1 LARKGTSGNGRDGNG
16 RGGTGRSRS
25 KSAVRSSKST
35 TADATAASESTADV
49 TGDGSRI
56 EYVSISQETRRRYL
70 NYALSV
76 IQSRALPDVRDG
88 LKPVQRRILYAMHH
102 DLHLSAGAKPRK
114 SMKICGDTTGN
125 YHPHG
130 ESAVYEALVRMA
142 QDFTLRYPL
151 VDGQGNFGSV
161 MGMGAAAAR
170 YTEARLTAIA
180 EQLMTELKFRTVDT
194 RFNYDATRSEPV
206 VLPARF
212 PNLLVNGTQG
222 IAVGMATS
230 IPPHNLGEVIK
241 ACVHLVDNPSATPG
255 KLMSYIKG
263 PDFPLGGRIVSDKK
277 TLRTAYKTGKG
288 SIKVRGEWNTETG
301 ERKNS
306 PFRIVIHSVP
316 YGVATDGLKTEIGQ
330 LIADRKLPQLTDLV
344 DETSSESGLRIV
356 LETKSGADPEA
367 VMAYL
372 FKNTAL
378 EQNVSY
384 NATALVPD
392 GESSLVPRRVGLGEM
407 LNHFNQF
414 RFDTVRRRF
423 EFQLEQLRKRIH
435 ILEGFA
441 ILFDGLDKALK
452 LIRASNGKA
461 DAAARLMKAFPLDEI
476 QTNAILELM
485 LYKISK
491 LEIHEIRE
499 ELAEKRAEADRI
511 ETLLGSPKKLW
522 SVVKTELKELA
533 ADFSDKRK
541 TSLGSTEEIVE
552 FDAQTYIVRENTNV
566 VVTRD
571 GWIKR
576 VGRLS
581 KIESTRVRE
590 GDSVLAVV
598 PGSTLDAVVILASD
612 GTAYT
617 LPIDGLPASSGYG
630 DPLSKHVKL
639 GDGVQVV
646 AAISTD
652 SRFVPDDKTVKGE
665 PTPGPYLMVVTTSGQ
680 VLRFSFSGFR
690 SASTRSGRRYC
701 RLNAGDKVAYAGL
714 VTEAKTVFIVS
725 RDARLVHFAIDDIP
739 VLAGPGKGVRGI
751 RLDAGDQVLGA
762 RPLTRPSDALRV
774 KNTNDKVV
782 SFGQTK
788 YTVTSR
794 GGRGVKTSK
803 RTGFTEIIRPD
814 IELVDWSGYEGE

>member
-1 LARKGTSGNGRDGNG
+1 MAPTPTKEN
-16 RGGTGRSRS
+16 GRSR
-25 KSAVRSSKST
+25 KSSSSKTKS
-35 TADATAASESTADV
+35 V
-49 TGDGSRI
+49 GDHPPGSVDDELRI

-88 LKPVQRRILYAMHH
+88 LKPVQRRILFAMYH
-102 DLHLSAGAKPRK
+102 DLHLAANAKPRK

-130 ESAVYEALVRMA
+130 ETAVYEALVRMA

-151 VDGQGNFGSV
+151 VNGQGNFGSV

-180 EQLMTELKFRTVDT
+180 EELMSELRYRTVDT
-194 RFNYDATRSEPV
+194 RLNYDATRSEPI

-241 ACVHLVDNPSATPG
+241 ACLHLVDNPKATPG
-255 KLMSYIKG
+255 KLMNYIKG
-263 PDFPLGGRIVSDKK
+263 PDFPLGGRIVTDKK
-277 TLRTAYKTGKG
+277 TLRTAYRTGKG
-288 SIKVRGEWNTETG
+288 SIKVRGEWKREAG
-301 ERKNS
+301 SRKNS
-306 PFRIVIHSVP
+306 PGRIIIHSVP
-316 YGVATDGLKTEIGQ
+316 YGVATDGLKSDIGQ

-344 DETSSESGLRIV
+344 DETSSESGLKIV
-356 LETKSGADPEA
+356 LETKSEADPDA

-372 FKNTAL
+372 FKHTAL

-392 GESSLVPRRVGLGEM
+392 NADGLVPRRVGLGEM

-414 RFDTVRRRF
+414 RFATVRRRF

-435 ILEGFA
+435 ILQGFA
-441 ILFDGLDKALK
+441 VLFDGLDKALK
-452 LIRASNGKA
+452 LIRSSNGKA
-461 DAAARLMKAFPLDEI
+461 DAAKKLMKAFPLDEI

-491 LEIHEIRE
+491 LEINEIRE
-499 ELAEKRAEADRI
+499 ELGEKQAEAERI
-511 ETLLGSPKKLW
+511 ETLLASPKKLW
-522 SVVKTELKELA
+522 NVVKEELKQLA
-533 ADFSDKRK
+533 KEFGDKRK
-541 TSLGSTEEIVE
+541 TSLGSVDEIVE

-576 VGRLS
+576 VGRLA

-598 PGSTLDAVVILASD
+598 PGNTLDSTVILASD

-617 LPIDGLPASSGYG
+617 LPIDGLPSSSGYG

-639 GDGVQVV
+639 ADGVQVV
-646 AAISTD
+646 DAISTD
-652 SRFVPDDKTVKGE
+652 NRFVPTDATVKGE
-665 PTPGPYLMVVTTSGQ
+665 TTPGPFLLIVTATGQ
-680 VLRFSFSGFR
+680 VLRYSFSTFR
-690 SASTRSGRRYC
+690 TPSTRNGRRYC
-701 RLNAGDKVAYAGL
+701 RLKPGDRVVYAGL
-714 VTEAKTVFIVS
+714 VTSGKTLFVVS
-725 RDARLVHFAIDDIP
+725 RDARLVHFAIDDVP

-751 RLDAGDQVLGA
+751 RLDSGDEVLGA
-762 RPLTRPSDALRV
+762 RQLSRPGDSLRIR
-774 KNTNDKVV
+774 NTNDKVV

-788 YTVTSR
+788 YTITSR
-794 GGRGVKTSK
+794 GGRGTKTSK
-803 RTGFTEIIRPD
+803 RTGFTEIIQPE
-814 IELVDWSGYEGE
+814 IALVDWSEHEDE

>member
-1 LARKGTSGNGRDGNG
+1 MARKPTTGNGRSGDKRSKKAVSN
-16 RGGTGRSRS
+16 RARSRS
-25 KSAVRSSKST
+25 KSAEP
-35 TADATAASESTADV
+35 AMGAGGGEEDA
-49 TGDGSRI
+49 RI

-102 DLHLSAGAKPRK
+102 DLHLTATAKPRK

-130 ESAVYEALVRMA
+130 ETAVYEALVRMA

-151 VDGQGNFGSV
+151 VNGQGNFGSV

-180 EQLMTELKFRTVDT
+180 EQLMSELRFRTVDT
-194 RFNYDATRSEPV
+194 RLNYDATRAEPV

-241 ACVHLVDNPSATPG
+241 ACVHLVDNPKATPG

-277 TLRTAYKTGKG
+277 SLRTAYKTGKG
-288 SIKVRGEWNTETG
+288 SIKVRGEWKSESVR
-301 ERKNS
+301 RKNS
-306 PFRIVIHSVP
+306 PGRLVIHSVP
-316 YGVATDGLKTEIGQ
+316 YGVATDTLKAEIGE

-356 LETKSGADPEA
+356 LETKADADPDA

-372 FKNTAL
+372 FKHTPL

-392 GESSLVPRRVGLGEM
+392 GDGGLAPRRVSLGEM

-414 RFDTVRRRF
+414 RYATTRRRF

-435 ILEGFA
+435 ILEGFE

-452 LIRASNGKA
+452 LIRASTGKA
-461 DAAARLMKAFPLDEI
+461 DAAKKLMKAFPLDEI
-476 QTNAILELM
+476 QTNAILELQ
-485 LYKISK
+485 LYRISR
-491 LEIHEIRE
+491 LEINEIRE
-499 ELAEKRAEADRI
+499 ELEQKRAEADQI
-511 ETLLGSPKKLW
+511 EALLRSPKKVW
-522 SVVKTELKELA
+522 GVVKNELRQVASEFA
-533 ADFSDKRK
+533 DKRK
-541 TSLGSTEEIVE
+541 TSLGSVSEIVE

-576 VGRLS
+576 VSRLS

-590 GDSVLAVV
+590 GDSVLSVV
-598 PGSTLDAVVILASD
+598 PGSTLDSAIILASD

-617 LPIDGLPASSGYG
+617 LPIDSVPVSSGYG
-630 DPLSKHVKL
+630 EPLSKHVKL
-639 GDGVQVV
+639 GDGVQMIT
-646 AAISTD
+646 AMGTD
-652 SRFVPDDKTVKGE
+652 PRFVPQDTTVRGE
-665 PTPGPYLMVVTTSGQ
+665 ATPGPYLLIVTAGGQ
-680 VLRFSFSGFR
+680 VLRYSFGAFR
-690 SASTRSGRRYC
+690 TPSTRSGRRYC
-701 RLNAGDKVAYAGL
+701 RLNSGDRVAFAQL
-714 VTEAKTVFIVS
+714 VTTGQTLFIVS
-725 RDARLVHFAIDDIP
+725 REARLVHFAIDDVP

-751 RLDAGDQVLGA
+751 KLDAGDEVIGA
-762 RPLTRPSDALRV
+762 RQLSRPSDALRV
-774 KNTNDKVV
+774 RNTNDKVI

-788 YTVTSR
+788 YTITSR

-803 RTGFTEIIRPD
+803 RTGFTELIAPE
-814 IELVDWSGYEGE
+814 IELVDWSEYEDE

>member
-1 LARKGTSGNGRDGNG
+1 MARKPTTGNGR
-16 RGGTGRSRS
+16 T
-25 KSAVRSSKST
+25 KK
-35 TADATAASESTADV
+35 TAAKKQTNPATEANSDRAE
-49 TGDGSRI
+49 GDSRV

-88 LKPVQRRILYAMHH
+88 LKPVQRRILYAMYH
-102 DLHLSAGAKPRK
+102 DLHLSPNAKPRK

-130 ESAVYEALVRMA
+130 EMAVYEALVRMA

-151 VDGQGNFGSV
+151 VNGQGNFGSV

-180 EQLMTELKFRTVDT
+180 EQLMEELKFRTVNT
-194 RFNYDATRSEPV
+194 RLNYDATCSEPV

-241 ACVHLVDNPSATPG
+241 ACLHLVDNPEATTG
-255 KLMSYIKG
+255 KLMNYIKG
-263 PDFPLGGRIVSDKK
+263 PDLPLGGRIVTDKK
-277 TLRTAYKTGKG
+277 SLRDAYKTGKG
-288 SIKVRGEWNTETG
+288 SIKVRGEWRTESG
-301 ERKNS
+301 HRRNS
-306 PFRIVIHSVP
+306 PGRIVIHSVP
-316 YGVATDGLKTEIGQ
+316 YGVATDQLKSDIGL

-344 DETSSESGLRIV
+344 DETSSESGLSIV

-372 FKNTAL
+372 FKHTAL
-378 EQNVSY
+378 EQNISY
-384 NATALVPD
+384 NATALVPTGD
-392 GESSLVPRRVGLGEM
+392 DSLMPRRIGLGEM

-414 RFDTVRRRF
+414 RFHTVRRRF
-423 EFQLEQLRKRIH
+423 EFQLDQLKKRIH
-435 ILEGFA
+435 ILEGFE

-452 LIRASNGKA
+452 LIRNSNGKA
-461 DAAARLMKAFPLDEI
+461 DAAKKLVREFSLDEI
-476 QTNAILELM
+476 QANAILELM

-491 LEIHEIRE
+491 LEIDEIRD
-499 ELAEKRAEADRI
+499 ELSEKRAEADRI
-511 ETLLGSPKKLW
+511 EALLRSRRKLWKIVKDELKQLASQFADKRRTALGS
-522 SVVKTELKELA
+522 
-533 ADFSDKRK
+533 AD
-541 TSLGSTEEIVE
+541 EVVE

-576 VGRLS
+576 VGRLA
-581 KIESTRVRE
+581 KLESTRVRD

-598 PGSTLDAVVILASD
+598 PGSTLDSAVILTSD

-617 LPIDGLPASSGYG
+617 LPIDSLPPSSGYG

-639 GDGVQVV
+639 GDGVNVIEV
-646 AAISTD
+646 LTTD
-652 SRFVPDDKTVKGE
+652 PRFVPPDTKVKRE
-665 PTPGPYLMVVTTSGQ
+665 STPAPYLLVVTARGQ
-680 VLRFSFSGFR
+680 VLRFNFSAFR
-690 SASTRSGRRYC
+690 TPSTRSGRRYC
-701 RLNAGDKVAYAGL
+701 RLNAGDHVAYAGL
-714 VTEAKTVFIVS
+714 VTSGKTLFVVS
-725 RDARLVHFAIDDIP
+725 QEARLVHFAIDDVP

-751 RLDAGDQVLGA
+751 RLDPDDRVLGA
-762 RPLTRPSDALRV
+762 RQLARPGDSLRIR
-774 KNTNDKVV
+774 NSNDKVV
-782 SFGQTK
+782 AFGQTK
-788 YTVTSR
+788 YTITSR
-794 GGRGVKTSK
+794 GGRGIKTSK
-803 RTGFTEIIRPD
+803 RTGFTEIIQPE
-814 IELVDWSGYEGE
+814 IELVDWSDYEDD

>member
-1 LARKGTSGNGRDGNG
+1 MARKPTTGNGRSGDK
-16 RGGTGRSRS
+16 RSKKAASSRARSRS
-25 KSAVRSSKST
+25 KSA
-35 TADATAASESTADV
+35 
-49 TGDGSRI
+49 GDGGEDSRI

-102 DLHLSAGAKPRK
+102 DLHLTATAKPRK

-130 ESAVYEALVRMA
+130 ETAVYEALVRMA

-151 VDGQGNFGSV
+151 VNGQGNFGSV

-180 EQLMTELKFRTVDT
+180 EQLMSELRFRTVDT
-194 RFNYDATRSEPV
+194 RLNYDATRSEPV

-230 IPPHNLGEVIK
+230 IPPHNLEEVIK
-241 ACVHLVDNPSATPG
+241 ACVHLVDNPGATPG
-255 KLMSYIKG
+255 KLMTYIKG
-263 PDFPLGGRIVSDKK
+263 PDFPLGGRIVTDKK
-277 TLRTAYKTGKG
+277 SLRTAYKTGKG
-288 SIKVRGEWNTETG
+288 SIKVRGEWKSESS
-301 ERKNS
+301 RKKTS
-306 PFRIVIHSVP
+306 PGRLVIHSVP
-316 YGVATDGLKTEIGQ
+316 YGVATDTLKTEIGE

-356 LETKSGADPEA
+356 LETKADADPDA

-372 FKNTAL
+372 FKHTPL

-384 NATALVPD
+384 NATALIPD
-392 GESSLVPRRVGLGEM
+392 GGGGLTPRRVSLGEM

-414 RFDTVRRRF
+414 RYATTRRRF

-435 ILEGFA
+435 ILEGFE

-452 LIRASNGKA
+452 LIRASTGKA
-461 DAAARLMKAFPLDEI
+461 DAAKKLMTAFPLDEI
-476 QTNAILELM
+476 QTNAILELQ
-485 LYKISK
+485 LYRISR
-491 LEIHEIRE
+491 LEINEIRE
-499 ELAEKRAEADRI
+499 ELEQKRAEADQI
-511 ETLLGSPKKLW
+511 EALLRSPKEVW
-522 SVVKTELKELA
+522 GVVKNELKQVASEFA
-533 ADFSDKRK
+533 DKRK
-541 TSLGSTEEIVE
+541 TSLGSVSEIVE

-576 VGRLS
+576 VSRLS

-590 GDSVLAVV
+590 GDSVLSVV
-598 PGSTLDAVVILASD
+598 PGSTLDSAIILASD

-617 LPIDGLPASSGYG
+617 LPIDSVPVSSGYG
-630 DPLSKHVKL
+630 EPLSKHVKL
-639 GDGVQVV
+639 GDGVQMIT
-646 AAISTD
+646 AMGTD
-652 SRFVPDDKTVKGE
+652 PRFVPQDTTVRGE
-665 PTPGPYLMVVTTSGQ
+665 ATPGPYLLIVTAGGQ
-680 VLRFSFSGFR
+680 VLRYSFGAFR
-690 SASTRSGRRYC
+690 TPSTRSGRRYC
-701 RLNAGDKVAYAGL
+701 RLNSGDRVAFAQL
-714 VTEAKTVFIVS
+714 VTTGQTLFIVS
-725 RDARLVHFAIDDIP
+725 REARLVHFAIDDVP

-751 RLDAGDQVLGA
+751 KLDAGDEVIGA
-762 RPLTRPSDALRV
+762 RQLSRPSDTLRV
-774 KNTNDKVV
+774 RNTNDKVL

-788 YTVTSR
+788 YTITSR

-803 RTGFTEIIRPD
+803 RTGFTELIAQD
-814 IELVDWSGYEGE
+814 IELVDWSEYEDE

>member
-1 LARKGTSGNGRDGNG
+1 LARKPTTGNGRSGK
-16 RGGTGRSRS
+16 RRSKTAASSRTRSRS
-25 KSAVRSSKST
+25 KSAESSSGG
-35 TADATAASESTADV
+35 SNGEE
-49 TGDGSRI
+49 GSRI

-102 DLHLSAGAKPRK
+102 DLHLTATAKPRK

-130 ESAVYEALVRMA
+130 EVAVYDALVRMA

-151 VDGQGNFGSV
+151 VNGQGNFGSV

-180 EQLMTELKFRTVDT
+180 EQLMSELRFRTVDT
-194 RFNYDATRSEPV
+194 RLNYDATRSEPV

-241 ACVHLVDNPSATPG
+241 ACVHLVDNPKATPG
-255 KLMSYIKG
+255 KLMTYIKG
-263 PDFPLGGRIVSDKK
+263 PDFPLGGRIVTDNTS
-277 TLRTAYKTGKG
+277 LRTAYRTGKG
-288 SIKVRGEWNTETG
+288 SIKVRGEWKSESG
-301 ERKNS
+301 RRKNS
-306 PFRIVIHSVP
+306 PGRLVIHSVP
-316 YGVATDGLKTEIGQ
+316 YGVATDTLKTEIGE

-356 LETKSGADPEA
+356 LETKSDADPEA

-372 FKNTAL
+372 FKHTPL

-392 GESSLVPRRVGLGEM
+392 GDGGLVPRRVGLGEM

-414 RFDTVRRRF
+414 RFATTQRRY

-441 ILFDGLDKALK
+441 ILFDGIDKALK
-452 LIRASNGKA
+452 LIRDSNGKA
-461 DAAARLMKAFPLDEI
+461 DAAKKLMRAFPLDEI
-476 QTNAILELM
+476 QTNAILELQ
-485 LYKISK
+485 LYRISK
-491 LEIHEIRE
+491 LEIDEIRV
-499 ELAEKRAEADRI
+499 ELDAKRDEAGQI
-511 ETLLGSPKKLW
+511 EALLRSPRELW
-522 SVVKTELKELA
+522 GVVKNELKQVASEFA
-533 ADFSDKRK
+533 DKRK
-541 TSLGSTEEIVE
+541 TSLGSIDEIVE

-576 VGRLS
+576 VSRLT

-590 GDSVLAVV
+590 GDSVLSVV
-598 PGSTLDAVVILASD
+598 PGSTVDSTVILASD

-617 LPIDGLPASSGYG
+617 LPIDGLPVSSGYG
-630 DPLSKHVKL
+630 DPLSKLVKL

-646 AAISTD
+646 TAVGTD
-652 SRFVPDDKTVKGE
+652 PRFVPTDAAVRGE
-665 PTPGPYLMVVTTSGQ
+665 VTHGPYLLIVTSGGQ
-680 VLRFSFSGFR
+680 VLRYSFGAFR
-690 SASTRSGRRYC
+690 TPSTRSGRRYC
-701 RLNAGDKVAYAGL
+701 RLNSGDRVVYADL
-714 VTEAKTVFIVS
+714 VTSGQTLFVVS
-725 RDARLVHFAIDDIP
+725 RDARLVHFKIDDVP

-751 RLDAGDQVLGA
+751 RLDAGDEVIGA
-762 RPLTRPSDALRV
+762 RQLSRPSDALRV
-774 KNTNDKVV
+774 RNTNDKVV

-788 YTVTSR
+788 YTITTR

-803 RTGFTEIIRPD
+803 RTGFTELITRE
-814 IELVDWSGYEGE
+814 IELVDWNKYEDQ